1 MELSAW
7 AAVNGYTYAV
17 LIILLVVSEMNNVVS
32 SRSRK
37 YKRVLILCVILLTGD
52 SLGRMEFLM
61 DTAPILVKA
70 GTFITFAFDPLGFF
84 FVDDYLHS
92 WMTDV
97 KKPVFHNILK
107 YALLGFSILDFAVC
121 VISRIFEINIFYIY
135 KNNVYE
141 RGPLFIPRAA
151 TIFILCIIISVYTV
165 LTRKKIEKNYR
176 LSLTAFPFFI
186 LVGGLFQVVF
196 PNVQLEYAGISLGS
210 IFNYLFL
217 QSKDSSVDYLTNA
230 LNRRAFDSCITRRTS
245 DHETFSGIMIDID
258 FFNSIND
265 TYGHSVGDE
274 ALQLVAHMLRRALTV
289 TRNDVTIYRYGGD
302 EFIVLTYDK
311 TEIALI
317 NSVNTIREK
326 MEYYNDRKSIPC
338 RLSLSI
344 GYKVYNGESGKS
356 GEEFLNEIDSLMYE
370 DKKKH
375 HADSRG
381 VA

>member
-121 VISRIFEINIFYIY
+121 VISRIFEINIFYF
-135 KNNVYE
+135 
-141 RGPLFIPRAA
+141 G
-151 TIFILCIIISVYTV
+151 
-165 LTRKKIEKNYR
+165 
-176 LSLTAFPFFI
+176 
-186 LVGGLFQVVF
+186 
-196 PNVQLEYAGISLGS
+196 
-210 IFNYLFL
+210 
-217 QSKDSSVDYLTNA
+217 
-230 LNRRAFDSCITRRTS
+230 RRP
-245 DHETFSGIMIDID
+245 FSGC
-258 FFNSIND
+258 FSKCP
-265 TYGHSVGDE
+265 
-274 ALQLVAHMLRRALTV
+274 A
-289 TRNDVTIYRYGGD
+289 
-302 EFIVLTYDK
+302 
-311 TEIALI
+311 
-317 NSVNTIREK
+317 
-326 MEYYNDRKSIPC
+326 
-338 RLSLSI
+338 
-344 GYKVYNGESGKS
+344 
-356 GEEFLNEIDSLMYE
+356 
-370 DKKKH
+370 
-375 HADSRG
+375 
-381 VA
+381 